1 MEKQMEKM
9 RPIGLTTLSIDEL
22 GERAAAIAQDIQFA
36 MTRAMT
42 DIVSLGEILLE
53 VKQRSEFG
61 RYGNYGRFLAE
72 NGLEERMAQYSVA
85 AYKRYAQKPEIL
97 TALGS
102 VSKLKELLALPEA
115 MEEEFLAVRD
125 VQGMSAR
132 ELRQEVRAARQQA
145 AGEAQDDGKEKQGQD
160 GKAADSARICA
171 LEKERDALKAQ
182 IREIQENS
190 RQIEELDRTNQ
201 ERLSQAE
208 AKQSQLRELL
218 GRLREERGAL
228 EEENM
233 KLKQAALHQG
243 EHRESDENGRLSGAT
258 FTQNV
263 RKFLSENGEV
273 PMMQGAYDEMIS
285 DERSVFLRGLD
296 TLQTFIGS
304 ARAALCGLEGEA
316 TIR

>member
-1 MEKQMEKM
+1 MEKQMEKV

-42 DIVSLGEILLE
+42 DIVSLGEVLLE

-97 TALGS
+97 SALGS

-115 MEEEFLAVRD
+115 MEEDFLAAHD
-125 VQGMSAR
+125 VQDMSAR
-132 ELRQEVRAARQQA
+132 ALRQEVRAARQQA
-145 AGEAQDDGKEKQGQD
+145 AGEAQSGGTETRQAEKE
-160 GKAADSARICA
+160 AADNAQIRA
-171 LEKERDALKAQ
+171 LEQERDALKA
-182 IREIQENS
+182 EIQAVRASS
-190 RQIEELDRTNQ
+190 RQMEELSRNDQ

-233 KLKQAALHQG
+233 RLKQAALHQG
-243 EHRESDENGRLSGAT
+243 ERRESDESGRMSGAA
-258 FTQNV
+258 FMQSV

-273 PMMQGAYDEMIS
+273 PMMQGAYDEMTPE
-285 DERSVFLRGLD
+285 ERGAFLRGLD

>member
-102 VSKLKELLALPEA
+102 VSKLKELLARRSNLLTKFPRA
-115 MEEEFLAVRD
+115 HPLHVAHGKKFFFHR
-125 VQGMSAR
+125 
-132 ELRQEVRAARQQA
+132 LRQRQQA

-273 PMMQGAYDEMIS
+273 PMMQGAYDEMTS

>member
-1 MEKQMEKM
+1 M

-218 GRLREERGAL
+218 GRPSRRARGAGRGKHEAQAGRASSGRTQGKRRKRAVERSDLHAEREE
-228 EEENM
+228 
-233 KLKQAALHQG
+233 
-243 EHRESDENGRLSGAT
+243 
-258 FTQNV
+258 
-263 RKFLSENGEV
+263 
-273 PMMQGAYDEMIS
+273 IS
-285 DERSVFLRGLD
+285 FGKR
-296 TLQTFIGS
+296 
-304 ARAALCGLEGEA
+304 
-316 TIR
+316 

>member
-1 MEKQMEKM
+1 MERQMEKA
-9 RPIGLTTLSIDEL
+9 RLIGLATLSIDEL
-22 GERAAAIAQDIQFA
+22 GDRAAAIAQDIQFA

-42 DIVSLGEILLE
+42 DIVSLGEILIE
-53 VKQRSEFG
+53 VKERSEFG

-97 TALGS
+97 SALGS

-115 MEEEFLAVRD
+115 LEEDFLAGHD
-125 VQGMSAR
+125 VQSMSAR
-132 ELRQEVRAARQQA
+132 ALRQEVRAARQQA
-145 AGEAQDDGKEKQGQD
+145 AGEIPEDGGETRRAKEESENGAQI
-160 GKAADSARICA
+160 RA
-171 LEKERDALKAQ
+171 LEQERDELKAQ
-182 IREIQENS
+182 IQTIRASS
-190 RQIEELDRTNQ
+190 RQIEELDRSNQ
-201 ERLSQAE
+201 ARLQQAE
-208 AKQSQLRELL
+208 EKQSQLRELL

-233 KLKQAALHQG
+233 RLKQAALHQ
-243 EHRESDENGRLSGAT
+243 DERRDHEDGGRMSGAA

-273 PMMQGAYDEMIS
+273 PMMQSAYDEMTP
-285 DERSVFLRGLD
+285 DERGTFLRGLD

-304 ARAALCGLEGEA
+304 ARAALCGLDGEA

>member
-85 AYKRYAQKPEIL
+85 EYKRYAQKPEIL

-132 ELRQEVRAARQQA
+132 NFAKRFERRASRPQARRRTTERRNKVRTEKRQTARGFA
-145 AGEAQDDGKEKQGQD
+145 
-160 GKAADSARICA
+160 
-171 LEKERDALKAQ
+171 
-182 IREIQENS
+182 
-190 RQIEELDRTNQ
+190 
-201 ERLSQAE
+201 
-208 AKQSQLRELL
+208 
-218 GRLREERGAL
+218 RLRR
-228 EEENM
+228 N
-233 KLKQAALHQG
+233 
-243 EHRESDENGRLSGAT
+243 AT
-258 FTQNV
+258 
-263 RKFLSENGEV
+263 R
-273 PMMQGAYDEMIS
+273 
-285 DERSVFLRGLD
+285 
-296 TLQTFIGS
+296 
-304 ARAALCGLEGEA
+304 
-316 TIR
+316 

>member
-72 NGLEERMAQYSVA
+72 NVA

-145 AGEAQDDGKEKQGQD
+145 TGEAQDDGKEKQGQD

-273 PMMQGAYDEMIS
+273 PMMQGAYDEMTS

>member
-115 MEEEFLAVRD
+115 RRRTTERRNKVRTEKR
-125 VQGMSAR
+125 QTAR
-132 ELRQEVRAARQQA
+132 GFA
-145 AGEAQDDGKEKQGQD
+145 
-160 GKAADSARICA
+160 
-171 LEKERDALKAQ
+171 
-182 IREIQENS
+182 
-190 RQIEELDRTNQ
+190 
-201 ERLSQAE
+201 
-208 AKQSQLRELL
+208 
-218 GRLREERGAL
+218 RLRR
-228 EEENM
+228 N
-233 KLKQAALHQG
+233 
-243 EHRESDENGRLSGAT
+243 AT
-258 FTQNV
+258 
-263 RKFLSENGEV
+263 R
-273 PMMQGAYDEMIS
+273 
-285 DERSVFLRGLD
+285 
-296 TLQTFIGS
+296 
-304 ARAALCGLEGEA
+304 
-316 TIR
+316 

>member
-1 MEKQMEKM
+1 MD
-9 RPIGLTTLSIDEL
+9 RT
-22 GERAAAIAQDIQFA
+22 
-36 MTRAMT
+36 
-42 DIVSLGEILLE
+42 E
-53 VKQRSEFG
+53 VNASPVQKALQG
-61 RYGNYGRFLAE
+61 IKK
-72 NGLEERMAQYSVA
+72 
-85 AYKRYAQKPEIL
+85 YKYVLL
-97 TALGS
+97 TALLG
-102 VSKLKELLALPEA
+102 VLLLLLPQNE
-115 MEEEFLAVRD
+115 
-125 VQGMSAR
+125 
-132 ELRQEVRAARQQA
+132 
-145 AGEAQDDGKEKQGQD
+145 
-160 GKAADSARICA
+160 KAADSARICA

-201 ERLSQAE
+201 ERLRQAE

-218 GRLREERGAL
+218 GRLREERGTL

-243 EHRESDENGRLSGAT
+243 EHREGDENGRLSGAT

-273 PMMQGAYDEMIS
+273 PMMQGAYDEMTS

>member
-125 VQGMSAR
+125 VQGTVSYTH
-132 ELRQEVRAARQQA
+132 LDVY
-145 AGEAQDDGKEKQGQD
+145 K
-160 GKAADSARICA
+160 
-171 LEKERDALKAQ
+171 
-182 IREIQENS
+182 
-190 RQIEELDRTNQ
+190 RQIHTCRLIPSRV
-201 ERLSQAE
+201 ERVMGSWMSCQKKSTQCFRITPFIRIA
-208 AKQSQLRELL
+208 
-218 GRLREERGAL
+218 
-228 EEENM
+228 NM
-233 KLKQAALHQG
+233 Q
-243 EHRESDENGRLSGAT
+243 
-258 FTQNV
+258 
-263 RKFLSENGEV
+263 
-273 PMMQGAYDEMIS
+273 
-285 DERSVFLRGLD
+285 SVF
-296 TLQTFIGS
+296 
-304 ARAALCGLEGEA
+304 
-316 TIR
+316 

>member
-190 RQIEELDRTNQ
+190 RQIEELDKTKPASRAAGPASRRTRGAGRGKHEAQ
-201 ERLSQAE
+201 AGRASSGRTQGKRRKRAVERSDFHAE
-208 AKQSQLRELL
+208 
-218 GRLREERGAL
+218 REE
-228 EEENM
+228 
-233 KLKQAALHQG
+233 
-243 EHRESDENGRLSGAT
+243 
-258 FTQNV
+258 
-263 RKFLSENGEV
+263 
-273 PMMQGAYDEMIS
+273 IS
-285 DERSVFLRGLD
+285 FGKR
-296 TLQTFIGS
+296 
-304 ARAALCGLEGEA
+304 
-316 TIR
+316 

>member
-1 MEKQMEKM
+1 MERQMEKA
-9 RPIGLTTLSIDEL
+9 RPIGLATLSIDEL
-22 GERAAAIAQDIQFA
+22 GDRAAAIAQDIQFA

-42 DIVSLGEILLE
+42 DIVSLGEILIE
-53 VKQRSEFG
+53 VKERSEFG
-61 RYGNYGRFLAE
+61 RYGNYGQFLAG

-85 AYKRYAQKPEIL
+85 AYKRYAQKPEVL
-97 TALGS
+97 SALGS

-115 MEEEFLAVRD
+115 MEEAFLSTHD

-132 ELRQEVRAARQQA
+132 ALRQEVRAARQQA
-145 AGEAQDDGKEKQGQD
+145 EGETPEDGGETRQAKEESENGAQI
-160 GKAADSARICA
+160 RA
-171 LEKERDALKAQ
+171 LEKERDELKAQ
-182 IREIQENS
+182 IQTIRESS
-190 RQIEELDRTNQ
+190 RQIEELDRSNQ
-201 ERLSQAE
+201 ARLQQAE
-208 AKQSQLRELL
+208 EKQNQLRELL

-233 KLKQAALHQG
+233 QLKQAALHQDG
-243 EHRESDENGRLSGAT
+243 YRESEDGGRMSGAA

-273 PMMQGAYDEMIS
+273 PMMQSAYDEMTP
-285 DERSVFLRGLD
+285 DERGAFLRGLD

-304 ARAALCGLEGEA
+304 ARAALCGLDGEA

>member
-102 VSKLKELLALPEA
+102 VSKLKDCWRCRKRWKKNFLP
-115 MEEEFLAVRD
+115 
-125 VQGMSAR
+125 
-132 ELRQEVRAARQQA
+132 
-145 AGEAQDDGKEKQGQD
+145 
-160 GKAADSARICA
+160 CA
-171 LEKERDALKAQ
+171 
-182 IREIQENS
+182 
-190 RQIEELDRTNQ
+190 TC
-201 ERLSQAE
+201 
-208 AKQSQLRELL
+208 
-218 GRLREERGAL
+218 RG
-228 EEENM
+228 
-233 KLKQAALHQG
+233 
-243 EHRESDENGRLSGAT
+243 
-258 FTQNV
+258 
-263 RKFLSENGEV
+263 
-273 PMMQGAYDEMIS
+273 
-285 DERSVFLRGLD
+285 
-296 TLQTFIGS
+296 
-304 ARAALCGLEGEA
+304 
-316 TIR
+316 

>member
-160 GKAADSARICA
+160 GKAADSARI
-171 LEKERDALKAQ
+171 DALKAQ

-233 KLKQAALHQG
+233 TLKQAALHQG

-273 PMMQGAYDEMIS
+273 PMMQGAYDEMTS

>member
-72 NGLEERMAQYSVA
+72 NG
-85 AYKRYAQKPEIL
+85 YAQKPEIL

-190 RQIEELDRTNQ
+190 RQIEELERTNQ

-273 PMMQGAYDEMIS
+273 PMMQGAYDEMTS